1 MLQWWTCW
9 LLAYS
14 CASGPSDWVWWAS
27 AASPLFTMQVLL
39 NIPETGVA
47 QANGKSLK
55 RYYERFPESYAAY
68 RASTSILLPMVG
80 YSYVPMAL
88 KRTLFLDLER
98 YEYRPRTKGAPQT
111 STRSSAGT
119 KVE

>member
-1 MLQWWTCW
+1 MLQWWSCW
-9 LLAYS
+9 VLAYS
-14 CASGPSDWVWWAS
+14 CASGPADWMWWAS

-88 KRTLFLDLER
+88 KRTLFLDLAR
-98 YEYRPRTKGAPQT
+98 YEYRPRPKGTPQT
-111 STRSSAGT
+111 STRTTAG
-119 KVE
+119 KKAE